1 MTFLSTGMYS
11 LRTDPTRLE
20 YFIKELIPKK
30 LTGLLKV
37 TFDACDGVILLDKGI
52 VIDGYEIFND
62 ELLVKDRNGRHIVE
76 RHKAEP
82 GKVALYEVQPEIL
95 QAFLKML
102 QEDPPEKFQT
112 LLDWFCNARRK
123 NRLN

>member
-1 MTFLSTGMYS
+1 MMFLNTGMYG

-20 YFIKELIPKK
+20 YLIKELIPKK

-37 TFDACDGVILLDKGI
+37 TFDACDGVILLDNGV

-82 GKVALYEVQPEIL
+82 GMVALYEVQPDAL
-95 QAFLKML
+95 HVFLKML
-102 QEDPPEKFQT
+102 QEDPPENFKT
-112 LLDWFCNARRK
+112 LLDWFCNTRRK
-123 NRLN
+123 NLLN

>member
-1 MTFLSTGMYS
+1 MIFINTGIG
-11 LRTDPTRLE
+11 LRTDPKRLE
-20 YFIKELIPKK
+20 YFIKELIPRK

-37 TFDACDGVILLDKGI
+37 TFDACDGVILLDNGV

-82 GKVALYEVQPEIL
+82 GTVALYEVQPDAL
-95 QAFLKML
+95 QAFMKML
-102 QEDPPEKFQT
+102 QEDPPENFQT
-112 LLDWFCNARRK
+112 LLDWFCTTRRK
-123 NRLN
+123 NVLN